1 MKIAHILPAS
11 VIFPLGTHNGRY
23 EWVLQLASLQAKNG
37 HDVTVYCNQNAHIDG
52 VRILGI
58 RHLTDDK
65 KSNNKE
71 TFRLA
76 LQDDRDIYHSHFDNL
91 HYEMS
96 NETSKPIVYTQHW
109 WPDENTIRLA
119 QTTSTKNVWAV
130 PPTNYMYKFDTNSG
144 IQSKGFIYHGIDLEL
159 FHTSSTRKNGR
170 LLFVGRISQQKNLD
184 IALSTARRTGV
195 GLDIIGKVTQKD
207 QEYWKKLQPLVDGG
221 QIRYLGPKSHDELV
235 HYYSSARAVIFPSDI
250 NETFGLVAIESQA
263 CGTPIIMKRGGSR
276 GELLEEGKTGFLCES
291 EDDFAAAVSNV
302 SSLQAIDCIRFAKKF
317 DIHAMTKQY
326 EDLYSSLIGLGLVD

>member
-11 VIFPLGTHNGRY
+11 VIFPLNSHNGRY
-23 EWVLQLASLQAKNG
+23 EWVLSLASLQAKSG

-52 VRILGI
+52 VRTKGVQ
-58 RHLTDDK
+58 HLTDDK

-71 TFRLA
+71 VFRLA
-76 LQDDRDIYHSHFDNL
+76 LSDDSDIYHSHFDNL

-96 NETSKPIVYTQHW
+96 HETTKPIVYTQHW
-109 WPDENTIRLA
+109 LPEENTIQLA
-119 QTTSTKNVWAV
+119 QTTSSKNVWAV

-207 QEYWKKLQPLVDGG
+207 QEYWEKLQPLVDGE

-276 GELLEEGKTGFLCES
+276 GELLEEGVTGFLCETA
-291 EDDFAAAVSNV
+291 DDFDAAVNSA
-302 SSLQAIDCIRFAKKF
+302 SKLRPIDCTNFAKKF
-317 DIHAMTKQY
+317 DIRVMAKHY
-326 EDLYSSLIGLGLVD
+326 EDLYNDLLAS